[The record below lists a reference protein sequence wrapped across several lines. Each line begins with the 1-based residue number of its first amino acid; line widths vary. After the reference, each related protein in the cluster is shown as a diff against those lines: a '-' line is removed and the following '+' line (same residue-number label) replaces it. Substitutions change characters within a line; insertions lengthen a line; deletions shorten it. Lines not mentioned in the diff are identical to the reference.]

1 MHKSHWIAAAIALAG
16 STASCS
22 SDEQANEQT
31 YPQPA
36 ASVGEE
42 ATPLESESEPVTKQ
56 LEAEPT
62 TQPVGSAL
70 RPEAETPAA
79 TPSNAMSR
87 PGDEPIAESLRDT
100 QIVKILDLVNSGE
113 VEQAHLAKTKANDP
127 QVKQFAQQ
135 MITQHTQAK
144 QKGMQ
149 LARAANLNQ
158 EESTESAQVETQGM
172 QTVATLKTVDPTSFD
187 GAYMRAQIE
196 QHQAVL
202 DMLNSRLIPSVT
214 NPKLKTEL
222 ENTRRVVE
230 RHLASARQIQGTLGI
245 AE

>member
-1 MHKSHWIAAAIALAG
+1 MHKSHWIAVAIALAG
-16 STASCS
+16 SAASCS

-36 ASVGEE
+36 ASVGDE
-42 ATPLESESEPVTKQ
+42 ATP
-56 LEAEPT
+56 AEPERVRT
-62 TQPVGSAL
+62 PIEAAPVMQPADSAL

-79 TPSNAMSR
+79 IPSNAMSR

-113 VEQAHLAKTKANDP
+113 VEQAQLAKVKANDP

-158 EESTESAQVETQGM
+158 EESTESAQVETKGM
-172 QTVATLKTVDPTSFD
+172 QTLATLKTVEPTSFD

-222 ENTRRVVE
+222 DNTRRVVE
-230 RHLASARQIQGTLGI
+230 RHIASARQIQGTLA